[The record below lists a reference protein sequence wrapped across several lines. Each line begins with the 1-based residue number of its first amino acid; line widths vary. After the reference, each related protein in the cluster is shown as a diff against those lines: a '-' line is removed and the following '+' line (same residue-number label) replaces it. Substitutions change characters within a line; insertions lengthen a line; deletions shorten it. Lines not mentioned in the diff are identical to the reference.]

1 MAERITKNI
10 NPEFSH
16 LILDEKNSKIKQPP
30 LYSVVLVND
39 DFTPMEFVVEIL
51 VTIFGMSKSKA
62 TKIMFE
68 VHTEGKAIC
77 GVYTHDIA
85 ETKVSQVTAIAKQ
98 QQHPLLCAME
108 KV

>member
-1 MAERITKNI
+1 MTERITKNI

-16 LILDEKNSKIKQPP
+16 LVLDEKNSKIQKPP

-51 VTIFGMSKSKA
+51 VTIFMMSKSKA

-68 VHTEGKAIC
+68 VQTEVEAIC
-77 GVYTHDIA
+77 GIYTHDIA
-85 ETKVSQVTAIAKQ
+85 ETKVSQVATVAKQ

>member
-1 MAERITKNI
+1 MTERITKNI
-10 NPEFSH
+10 NSEFRH
-16 LILDEKNSKIKQPP
+16 LALDEKKSKIQKPP

-51 VTIFGMSKSKA
+51 VTIFGMSKPKA

-68 VHTEGKAIC
+68 VHTAGKAIC
-77 GVYTHDIA
+77 GIYTHDIA
-85 ETKVSQVTAIAKQ
+85 ETKVFQVTSIAKQ

>member
-1 MAERITKNI
+1 MTERITKNI
-10 NPEFSH
+10 NPKFNH
-16 LILDEKNSKIKQPP
+16 LILDEKNSKIQIPP

-51 VTIFGMSKSKA
+51 VTIFMMSKSKA

-68 VHTEGKAIC
+68 VHTKGKAIC

-85 ETKVSQVTAIAKQ
+85 ETKVSQVTTIAKQ

>member
-51 VTIFGMSKSKA
+51 VTIFMMSKSKA

-68 VHTEGKAIC
+68 VHTEGEAIC
-77 GVYTHDIA
+77 GIYTHDIA

>member
-1 MAERITKNI
+1 MAM
-10 NPEFSH
+10 NPEDDGQV
-16 LILDEKNSKIKQPP
+16 LTEKKTEVKEPAQ
-30 LYSVVLVND
+30 YHVLMHND

-51 VTIFGMSKSKA
+51 VTIFGMSKPKA

-68 VHTEGKAIC
+68 VHTAGKAIC
-77 GVYTHDIA
+77 GIYTHDIA
-85 ETKVSQVTAIAKQ
+85 ETKVFQVTSIAKQ